1 MSKTD
6 PQAVMC
12 GLTIT
17 GPNDPDPNARAI
29 SITDNTMTLNTSA
42 TIQMGSITLT
52 EDKFAKM
59 EAMLE
64 FVERFVQEDERA
76 KAIWT
81 AIKTKKRIL
90 T

>member
-1 MSKTD
+1 MSKSNPD
-6 PQAVMC
+6 Y
-12 GLTIT
+12 TISASNT
-17 GPNDPDPNARAI
+17 TPAI
-29 SITDNTMTLNTSA
+29 TLTDNTMTIDSSA
-42 TIQMGSITLT
+42 SIQMGSIKLT

-76 KAIWT
+76 KAIWV
-81 AIKTKKRIL
+81 AIKAKKRIL

>member
-1 MSKTD
+1 MS
-6 PQAVMC
+6 
-12 GLTIT
+12 GLTISTPDTT
-17 GPNDPDPNARAI
+17 GAAM
-29 SITDNTMTLNTSA
+29 TLTKDNTLTINSGS

-59 EAMLE
+59 DAMLE

-76 KAIWT
+76 KAIWV
-81 AIKTKKRIL
+81 AIKAKKRIL

>member
-1 MSKTD
+1 MSKSN
-6 PQAVMC
+6 PPVLMS
-12 GLTIT
+12 GLTISTPDTT
-17 GPNDPDPNARAI
+17 GAAM
-29 SITDNTMTLNTSA
+29 TLTKDNTLTINSGA

-59 EAMLE
+59 DAMLE

-76 KAIWT
+76 KAIWV
-81 AIKTKKRIL
+81 AIKAKKRIL

>member
-1 MSKTD
+1 MSQSNPNYTISASNTT
-6 PQAVMC
+6 PAV
-12 GLTIT
+12 T
-17 GPNDPDPNARAI
+17 
-29 SITDNTMTLNTSA
+29 ITDNTMTLNANAS
-42 TIQMGSITLT
+42 IQMGSITLT

-59 EAMLE
+59 DAMLE

-81 AIKTKKRIL
+81 AIKAKKRIL

>member
-1 MSKTD
+1 MSKSN
-6 PQAVMC
+6 PLLMSGVH
-12 GLTIT
+12 IT
-17 GPNDPDPNARAI
+17 T
-29 SITDNTMTLNTSA
+29 TDNTGPAMTLTKDNTLTINSGS
-42 TIQMGSITLT
+42 TIQMGSIMLT

-76 KAIWT
+76 KAIWI
-81 AIKTKKRIL
+81 AIKAKKRIL

>member
-1 MSKTD
+1 MSKSN
-6 PQAVMC
+6 PPVLMS
-12 GLTIT
+12 GLTISTPDTT
-17 GPNDPDPNARAI
+17 GAAM
-29 SITDNTMTLNTSA
+29 TLTKDNTLTINSGS

-59 EAMLE
+59 DAMLE

-76 KAIWT
+76 KAIWV
-81 AIKTKKRIL
+81 AIKAKKRIL

>member
-1 MSKTD
+1 MSKSN
-6 PQAVMC
+6 PPVLMS
-12 GLTIT
+12 GLTISTPDTT
-17 GPNDPDPNARAI
+17 GAAM
-29 SITDNTMTLNTSA
+29 TLTKDNTLTINSGA
-42 TIQMGSITLT
+42 TIQMGSIKLT

-76 KAIWT
+76 KAIWI
-81 AIKTKKRIL
+81 AIKAKKRIL

>member
-6 PQAVMC
+6 PQAVMS

-17 GPNDPDPNARAI
+17 NANNGPAI
-29 SITDNTMTLNTSA
+29 DINNNTNTMTINSGA
-42 TIQMGSITLT
+42 SIQMGGVTLT
-52 EDKFAKM
+52 EDKLAKM

-64 FVERFVQEDERA
+64 FVERFVQDDERA

-81 AIKTKKRIL
+81 AIKAKKRIL
-90 T
+90 A

>member
-1 MSKTD
+1 MSKRNPPTLS
-6 PQAVMC
+6 

-17 GPNDPDPNARAI
+17 SPTDPTAHAI
-29 SITDNTMTLNTSA
+29 AIKDNTMTLNTSA
-42 TIQMGSITLT
+42 SIQMGSITLT

-64 FVERFVQEDERA
+64 FVERFVEEDERA

-81 AIKTKKRIL
+81 AIKAKKRIL

>member
-1 MSKTD
+1 MSKSNPNYTISASNTT
-6 PQAVMC
+6 PAV
-12 GLTIT
+12 T
-17 GPNDPDPNARAI
+17 
-29 SITDNTMTLNTSA
+29 ITDNTMTIDSGA
-42 TIQMGSITLT
+42 TIQMGSIKLT

-76 KAIWT
+76 KAIWI
-81 AIKTKKRIL
+81 AIKAKKRIL

>member
-1 MSKTD
+1 MSMIN
-6 PQAVMC
+6 PQVVMAE
-12 GLTIT
+12 LDIT
-17 GPNDPDPNARAI
+17 SRGAFPAI
-29 SITDNTMTLNTSA
+29 DVSGSTMTLNTQA

-59 EAMLE
+59 DAMLE

-76 KAIWT
+76 KAIWI
-81 AIKTKKRIL
+81 AIKAKKRIL

>member
-1 MSKTD
+1 MSQSN
-6 PQAVMC
+6 PHAVMSD
-12 GLTIT
+12 LTIT
-17 GPNDPDPNARAI
+17 NTNNGPAI
-29 SITDNTMTLNTSA
+29 DLSGSTMTINSSA
-42 TIQMGSITLT
+42 CIQMGSITLT

-76 KAIWT
+76 KAIWV
-81 AIKTKKRIL
+81 AIKAKKRIL